1 MFYFWSS
8 LKNMQPATDNIA
20 WSKRDAS
27 LLKSGDFADVC
38 VRVGDSKFSCHKI
51 VLAKASEF
59 FEKLF
64 KNDGLQSGEV
74 VLEQPT
80 PKLFKIFLD
89 YIYTWDDEPLRHLT
103 LKELSCL
110 LENSNMWIAVQVEKT
125 CEGIILDRCRST
137 GSRELIELYRLAHLL
152 DKKSIMDRV
161 IKIMQNN
168 EMDHSGIYYMG
179 IDCFTEYFKSTTQ
192 LNESKRFNMAEKWIL
207 KNVSPIRGSYYS
219 INIPSNSEPVSVT
232 GKVTRILENIRFE
245 IMSLD
250 AFYNGPGKSKLLAD
264 SRKVEI
270 IYEIAKKGCHY
281 CHRF

>member
-1 MFYFWSS
+1 ENS
-8 LKNMQPATDNIA
+8 L
-20 WSKRDAS
+20 SRSRRGAS
-27 LLKSGDFADVC
+27 LLKSGVFADVC
-38 VRVGDSKFSCHKI
+38 VRVDDSKFSCHKI
-51 VLAKASEF
+51 ILAGASEF

-64 KNDGLQSGEV
+64 QNDGLQTGEV

-89 YIYTWDDEPLRHLT
+89 YIYTWNDKPLQNLT
-103 LKELSCL
+103 FQELCCL
-110 LENSNMWIAVQVEKT
+110 MENSHMWMAVEVEKK
-125 CEGIILDRCRST
+125 CEKIILDRCS
-137 GSRELIELYRLAHLL
+137 SKQPKELIQLYKVAYLL
-152 DKKSIMDRV
+152 DKKSIMDEVIRV
-161 IKIMQNN
+161 IEFNFLEMPNN

-270 IYEIAKKGCHY
+270 IYEIAK
-281 CHRF
+281 